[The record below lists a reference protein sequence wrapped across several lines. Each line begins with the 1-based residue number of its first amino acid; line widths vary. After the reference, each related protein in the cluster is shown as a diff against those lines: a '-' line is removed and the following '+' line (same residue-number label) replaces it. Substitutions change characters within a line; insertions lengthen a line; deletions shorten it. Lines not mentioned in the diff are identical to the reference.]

1 MLKIRL
7 SRIGKSN
14 SPIFRLVVAEK
25 TRAVKRE
32 NLEILGLYNP
42 TKKDNKFSANKERVL
57 FWISKGAQP
66 SETVNN
72 LLCDFD
78 ILPKKDKLNI
88 VHGRATKKK
97 VAKELTTQNKTPMST
112 DKNVAEA
119 GSDEAPAE
127 ESAEVEVAE
136 EVSEP
141 KVKEKIEELENIK
154 EETTP
159 TTDTE
164 EVAEETSGAA
174 EETKEPESDKEKSE

>member
-42 TKKDNKFSANKERVL
+42 TKPDNKFSANKERVL

-88 VHGRATKKK
+88 VHGKSIKKK
-97 VAKELTTQNKTPMST
+97 AAKEAEGKKPEAAVKEDST
-112 DKNVAEA
+112 
-119 GSDEAPAE
+119 AE
-127 ESAEVEVAE
+127 EGVEPSKSDNPEPDEKKPEVVEEPAAE
-136 EVSEP
+136 EIKEEAVAPE
-141 KVKEKIEELENIK
+141 VKEK
-154 EETTP
+154 P
-159 TTDTE
+159 Q
-164 EVAEETSGAA
+164 EVT
-174 EETKEPESDKEKSE
+174 TKEKPTEVSVERVASNKEKSE

>member
-42 TKKDNKFSANKERVL
+42 TKPDNKFSANKERVL

-88 VHGRATKKK
+88 VHGKSIKKK
-97 VAKELTTQNKTPMST
+97 AAKE
-112 DKNVAEA
+112 AA
-119 GSDEAPAE
+119 GKKPE
-127 ESAEVEVAE
+127 AEVVENSATEEGVEPSKPDNSEPTEKKPDVVEEPVAE
-136 EVSEP
+136 EA
-141 KVKEKIEELENIK
+141 K
-154 EETTP
+154 EETATP
-159 TTDTE
+159 EVE
-164 EVAEETSGAA
+164 EKPAEAT
-174 EETKEPESDKEKSE
+174 TKEEPTEKSKSEE

>member
-42 TKKDNKFSANKERVL
+42 TKPDNKFSANKERVL
-57 FWISKGAQP
+57 FWIGKGAQP

-78 ILPKKDKLNI
+78 ILPKKNKLKI
-88 VHGRATKKK
+88 IHGKAIKKK
-97 VAKELTTQNKTPMST
+97 AAKEEVGKKPE
-112 DKNVAEA
+112 AEI
-119 GSDEAPAE
+119 
-127 ESAEVEVAE
+127 VAE
-136 EVSEP
+136 EKPDVVEEP
-141 KVKEKIEELENIK
+141 VTEEIK
-154 EETTP
+154 EETAEP
-159 TTDTE
+159 EVKKEPAEKSVGTE
-164 EVAEETSGAA
+164 KADGETSS
-174 EETKEPESDKEKSE
+174 EVEQVHKPESNKAKSE

>member
-1 MLKIRL
+1 
-7 SRIGKSN
+7 
-14 SPIFRLVVAEK
+14 VVAEK

-42 TKKDNKFSANKERVL
+42 TKPDNKFSANKERVL

-97 VAKELTTQNKTPMST
+97 AAKEEAGKKPEAEVVAKEKP
-112 DKNVAEA
+112 DVVEEPAVEEA
-119 GSDEAPAE
+119 
-127 ESAEVEVAE
+127 
-136 EVSEP
+136 
-141 KVKEKIEELENIK
+141 K
-154 EETTP
+154 EETFAP
-159 TTDTE
+159 EAEDKPAETTVPE
-164 EVAEETSGAA
+164 EST
-174 EETKEPESDKEKSE
+174 EKSKSEE